1 MLSEM
6 NPATESDAEKAMTN
20 RRVLF
25 IDDDEA
31 FLKAVSR
38 YFAKR
43 GFRVFTAL
51 NGRDGI
57 KEFLRVSPHV
67 TVVDLNMPG
76 ITGMHVLEELR
87 SKRPVM
93 IMLTSEAEIE
103 NAVEAMRRGAEN
115 FLTKAVSMSHLEV
128 VVAKAAEKAEMNR
141 EIKTLRARLEPN
153 RKRKMARAA
162 VLVLLVVVSVLI
174 GSLIGGR
181 QTELQEAPIPVPFN
195 PQDTVIEREDAPL
208 RPFPVPE
215 KGGTEGA
222 GRRRD

>member
-1 MLSEM
+1 MPSEM
-6 NPATESDAEKAMTN
+6 NPATESDAGKAMTD

-25 IDDDEA
+25 IDDDED
-31 FLKAVSR
+31 FLNAVSR
-38 YFAKR
+38 YFTKR

-87 SKRPVM
+87 SKHPIM

-115 FLTKAVSMSHLEV
+115 FLAKTVSMSHLEV
-128 VVAKAAEKAEMNR
+128 AVEKAAEKAELYR
-141 EIKTLRARLEPN
+141 EVKTLRARLEPN
-153 RKRKMARAA
+153 AKRKMARAA
-162 VLVLLVVVSVLI
+162 VLMLLVVVSLVI
-174 GSLIGGR
+174 GSVIGGR
-181 QTELQEAPIPVPFN
+181 QRELQEAPIPVPFN
-195 PQDTVIEREDAPL
+195 PEDTVIERGDAPF
-208 RPFPVPE
+208 RPLPAPR
-215 KGGTEGA
+215 KGGSG
-222 GRRRD
+222 G